1 MLCPW
6 LRKLLIRQKKKL
18 QYNEQYYSI
27 LFILCSTQLSN
38 TARLKIIR
46 NHKSNAERKF
56 NAKKRRLGY
65 ANMESTVK
73 KQHLLQRVG
82 KYKCMEFA
90 KKEKELSRLRTK
102 SQTWYN
108 SMNCTEKEERLSRM
122 RSNSQTW
129 YDSMNVSEKQDRL
142 SNMRTN
148 SQTWYNSMN
157 DSEKQDRLLNM
168 RTNSQTWY
176 SSFNASEKQDRLS
189 DMRNNSQ
196 TWYNSMNT
204 SEKQDRLLDMRNN
217 SQTWYNSMNTSEKQ
231 DRLSDMRNNSQTWYN
246 SMNTSEK
253 QERLS
258 DMRSNSQTLYNML
271 NPAEKIKCLSNM
283 QAVSRNLHHSRREKQ
298 FDLDY
303 CMKLFQSKI
312 REGPYFIC
320 SVCNRLLYRK
330 TVILV
335 QESKYNIQ
343 HLFTGKKSFDEKEYI
358 CKTCHSKLLK
368 HQNYHVK
375 LCTIICK

>member
-6 LRKLLIRQKKKL
+6 VRKLLIRQKKKL
-18 QYNEQYYSI
+18 QYNEQYYII

-204 SEKQDRLLDMRNN
+204 SEKQ
-217 SQTWYNSMNTSEKQ
+217 
-231 DRLSDMRNNSQTWYN
+231 
-246 SMNTSEK
+246 
-253 QERLS
+253 ERLS